1 MSNLPAPC
9 LLFPWLHPVQ
19 LFRHTLSASE
29 PNMTFPGKKAAAPV
43 KSEAVHPGTDP
54 VVKPCKCSFHSIHQC
69 PSVPLFGLQPHRA
82 LHASPY
88 GSSPRVP
95 ANIKQAS
102 TKATL
107 PQLFPNAWITQSGQV
122 LQRVPLLQPH
132 KAHRDKSIHWMIRF
146 LRAQLNSWH
155 RHVVTVEIPCGTQ
168 HLHRTGTRCPKK
180 QLNRG
185 LWSPRYQDLC
195 MDITQ
200 NWSSS
205 PSKMKYLI
213 DSCSTADP
221 AQSWSYQ

>member
-29 PNMTFPGKKAAAPV
+29 PNTTFPGKKAAAPV

-54 VVKPCKCSFHSIHQC
+54 VVKPCKCSFHSIYQC

-107 PQLFPNAWITQSGQV
+107 PQLFLNAWITQSGQV
-122 LQRVPLLQPH
+122 LQRVPLLQPQPLLQCNTRH
-132 KAHRDKSIHWMIRF
+132 TEIRE
-146 LRAQLNSWH
+146 S
-155 RHVVTVEIPCGTQ
+155 
-168 HLHRTGTRCPKK
+168 TG
-180 QLNRG
+180 
-185 LWSPRYQDLC
+185 
-195 MDITQ
+195 
-200 NWSSS
+200 
-205 PSKMKYLI
+205 
-213 DSCSTADP
+213 
-221 AQSWSYQ
+221 